1 MKKLPESFGIM
12 RDAENPL
19 WDKYIAWLQK
29 KLDVKWNGE
38 SPEYYGISIHWLK
51 GKKSPGCDITDFD
64 TILTLEQ
71 WDSIV
76 NGWQPKNAEEIE
88 VIENYKWI
96 KAEFIGM
103 DGKLFVCC
111 TKEGY
116 RNYKEARPH
125 NPLREEIERLKA
137 RLKELEG

>member
-19 WDKYIAWLQK
+19 WDKYIAWLK
-29 KLDVKWNGE
+29 KEYNACIDGDMDI
-38 SPEYYGISIHWLK
+38 YYGVGISFCGFHI
-51 GKKSPGCDITDFD
+51 SETCD

-76 NGWQPKNAEEIE
+76 NGWQPKNGEEIE
-88 VIENYKWI
+88 VWENDEWI

-103 DGKLFVCC
+103 DGKLFVAC
-111 TKEGY
+111 TKFGY
-116 RNYKEARPH
+116 FNYKQIRQI
-125 NPLREEIERLKA
+125 NPIREEIEELKD
-137 RLKELEG
+137 RIKELEGRL